1 MSAFEVRSLM
11 KVVNSLI
18 KHEILT
24 EILDFPI
31 KLIGKINEH
40 RFLIPPVHPVKAID
54 KYTLQLCLNKLQV
67 SNQIQASLSLAHT
80 LTKAGF
86 ANALSYLDLV

>member
-11 KVVNSLI
+11 KVVNSQI

-24 EILDFPI
+24 EILDFLI

-40 RFLIPPVHPVKAID
+40 QFLIPPVHPVKAIS

-67 SNQIQASLSLAHT
+67 SNQKQASLSLAHT
-80 LTKAGF
+80 LTIAGY
-86 ANALSYLDLV
+86 ANALSYLVLI